1 MVGLS
6 LLQPRH
12 LARYKDLLA
21 LVIRYGRSDL
31 LKRAR
36 LEEVLG
42 DEITDVTNGDAATA
56 EDFAKHL
63 ERLGPTFVKL
73 GQLLSTRADLL
84 PDPYLG
90 ALARLQDDLAPFPFS
105 DVEAT
110 LRDELGVRLSKAFL
124 EFDRTP
130 LAAASLAQVH
140 RAVLRDGHVVAV
152 KVQRPGVRLQVAD
165 DLEVLEA
172 VADMLEKYS
181 ETGARY
187 DVRLLVEEFRKSLLR
202 ELDYRVEAENLTVL
216 GHNLARFPRLVVPQ
230 PVADYTTSRV
240 LTMDYVAGTKI
251 TDMSPIVLLEFGA
264 ADLADILF
272 EAYLHQVLA
281 DGFFHADPHPGN
293 LLVLADGRL
302 ALIDLGMVAR
312 ITPRMQD
319 QLTQLLLA
327 ISEGRGDEAAAYAM
341 RLGEPRPDFRR
352 EDFARHVRDLVAD
365 HQEAAL
371 RDLQVGRL
379 VLQVTRT
386 AADNGLRLPAELMML
401 GKTFL
406 NLDEIARRLDP
417 EFNPQAALRNHLS
430 AVLQRRVAGAL
441 SPATVFGAL
450 IETKDLAERL
460 PGRLNRILD
469 RLADS
474 DMHVKIEGI
483 DQTRLMT
490 GLQKIANRITVGLL
504 LAALIIGAAMLMEVE
519 TSFRILGYPGLAILF
534 FCLAA
539 CGAIALILTVF
550 FEDD

>member
-1 MVGLS
+1 MGLS

-12 LARYKDLLA
+12 LARYKDLLS
-21 LVIRYGRSDL
+21 LVLKYGRSDL

-42 DEITDVTNGDAATA
+42 DEFDDAALADTEGA
-56 EDFAKHL
+56 EGFAQQL
-63 ERLGPTFVKL
+63 ERLGPTFIKL

-84 PDPYLG
+84 PDPYLA
-90 ALARLQDDLAPFPFS
+90 ALARLQDDLAPVPFA
-105 DVEAT
+105 DVET
-110 LRDELGVRLSKAFL
+110 TVRDELGVRLSKAFL
-124 EFDRTP
+124 EFDTTP

-140 RAVLRDGHVVAV
+140 RAVLRDGRVVAV
-152 KVQRPGVRLQVAD
+152 KVQRPGVRLSVAD

-172 VADMLEKYS
+172 VADLLERYS
-181 ETGARY
+181 ETGQRY

-202 ELDYRVEAENLTVL
+202 ELDYRIEAENLAVL
-216 GHNLARFPRLVVPQ
+216 GRNLARFPRLVVPE
-230 PVADYTTSRV
+230 PIADYTTSRV
-240 LTMDYVAGTKI
+240 LTMGYVSGTKI
-251 TDMSPIVLLEFGA
+251 TQLSPLVLLEFGA
-264 ADLADILF
+264 ANLADVLF

-293 LLVLADGRL
+293 LLVTADGRL

-319 QLTQLLLA
+319 QLLQLLLA

-341 RLGEPRPDFRR
+341 RLGEPRADFRR
-352 EDFARHVRDLVAD
+352 EDFTRHVRDLVAD

-379 VLQVTRT
+379 VLQVTRV
-386 AADNGLRLPAELMML
+386 AADNGLRLPVELMML

-406 NLDEIARRLDP
+406 NLDEIARCLDP
-417 EFNPQAALRNHLS
+417 EFAPQGALRAHLS
-430 AVLQRRVAGAL
+430 AVLQRRVASAL

-460 PGRLNRILD
+460 PGRVNRILD

-474 DMHVKIEGI
+474 DMRVHLEGI

-504 LAALIIGAAMLMEVE
+504 LAALIIGAAMLMQVE
-519 TSFRILGYPGLAILF
+519 TSFRILGYPGFAILF
-534 FCLAA
+534 FLLAA
-539 CGAIALILTVF
+539 CGALALILAVF
-550 FEDD
+550 LEDD

>member
-1 MVGLS
+1 MGLS

-21 LVIRYGRSDL
+21 LVLKYGRSDL

-42 DEITDVTNGDAATA
+42 DEIADATPADA
-56 EDFAKHL
+56 EGAEGFAQQL

-84 PDPYLG
+84 PDPYLA
-90 ALARLQDDLAPFPFS
+90 ALARLQDDLAPVPFA

-110 LRDELGVRLSKAFL
+110 IRDELGVRISKAFL
-124 EFDRTP
+124 EFDATP

-140 RAVLRDGHVVAV
+140 RAVLRDGRVVAV
-152 KVQRPGVRLQVAD
+152 KVQRPGVRLSVAD

-172 VADMLEKYS
+172 VADLLERYS
-181 ETGARY
+181 ETGQRY

-202 ELDYRVEAENLTVL
+202 ELDYRIEAENLTVL
-216 GHNLARFPRLVVPQ
+216 GRNLARFPRIAVPA

-240 LTMDYVAGTKI
+240 LTMGYVAGTKI
-251 TDMSPIVLLEFGA
+251 TRLSPLVLLEFGA
-264 ADLADILF
+264 ADLAEVLF

-293 LLVLADGRL
+293 LLVTADGRL

-319 QLTQLLLA
+319 QLLQLLLA
-327 ISEGRGDEAAAYAM
+327 ISEGRGDEAAAYAT
-341 RLGEPRPDFRR
+341 RLGEPRADFRR
-352 EDFARHVRDLVAD
+352 EDFARRVRDLVAD

-379 VLQVTRT
+379 VLQVTRV
-386 AADNGLRLPAELMML
+386 AAENGLRLPVELMML

-406 NLDEIARRLDP
+406 NLDEIARCLDP
-417 EFNPQAALRNHLS
+417 EFSPQGALRAHLS
-430 AVLQRRVAGAL
+430 AVLQRRVASVL

-460 PGRLNRILD
+460 PGRVNRILD

-474 DMHVKIEGI
+474 DMRVQLEGI

-504 LAALIIGAAMLMEVE
+504 LAALIVGAAMLMQVE
-519 TSFRILGYPGLAILF
+519 TSFRILGYPGFAILF
-534 FCLAA
+534 FLLAA
-539 CGAIALILTVF
+539 CGAVALILTVF
-550 FEDD
+550 LEDD